1 MGFEEPTPVQTLA
14 LPPLLAGGDVV
25 AQALTGTGKT
35 AAYGIPLVEH
45 IDPHVKAI
53 QAVVLSPTRE
63 LAIQVEDHLSQIARH
78 RNIRFLTVYGG
89 QPIERQFQALRR
101 GVHGI
106 VATPG
111 RLIDHINRGTIKL
124 DQVRVLV
131 LDEADQMLQMGF
143 QEDVEHIISK
153 MPSERMTALFS
164 ATMPEPIMRI
174 VDRYMTKPERI
185 QLSRAQAL
193 TVPSVEQTYFQ
204 VPFPRKFDALCNV
217 LDARQ
222 AERTMVFCATKRMV
236 DELAERLPMR
246 GYAAQAIHGDVTQ
259 SGRERAL
266 KAFRDGRTDVLI
278 ATDVAARGLDVPD
291 VSLVVN
297 FDIPPDPE
305 YYVHR
310 IGRTGRS
317 GKSGEAITFVN
328 PREMRELKM
337 IERATGAEI
346 RRGEAPTQREVKERA
361 NQRLE
366 AELRTMLDGTAWRSY
381 LEVVE
386 ELSSEWDAVEIAA
399 AALAL
404 AGERRSPGKKTP
416 SRDEAPE
423 ANFKQTD
430 AAQDRPA
437 NRPHRP
443 QQYHGGSPN
452 QRKFKGRKPVR
463 AAR

>member
-1 MGFEEPTPVQTLA
+1 
-14 LPPLLAGGDVV
+14 
-25 AQALTGTGKT
+25 
-35 AAYGIPLVEH
+35 
-45 IDPHVKAI
+45 
-53 QAVVLSPTRE
+53 
-63 LAIQVEDHLSQIARH
+63 
-78 RNIRFLTVYGG
+78 
-89 QPIERQFQALRR
+89 
-101 GVHGI
+101 
-106 VATPG
+106 
-111 RLIDHINRGTIKL
+111 
-124 DQVRVLV
+124 
-131 LDEADQMLQMGF
+131 
-143 QEDVEHIISK
+143 
-153 MPSERMTALFS
+153 
-164 ATMPEPIMRI
+164 MRI
-174 VDRYMTKPERI
+174 VDRYMTDPERI

-404 AGERRSPGKKTP
+404 AGERRSPGKKAQ

-423 ANFKQTD
+423 ANIKQTD
-430 AAQDRPA
+430 ASQDRPA